1 MAGGRQREF
10 DKADALDNAMRVFWQ
25 KGYVGASLA
34 DLTRSMQIN
43 KPSMYSTFGNKEQLF
58 IQAVEHYLTHY
69 IETLG
74 EPLTTDEPIKVRL
87 KNYLLSV
94 ITQQCDENTP
104 KGCFIS
110 LCVAEYEGEAF
121 PDQSALLVEKLAVF
135 AEAFLEAFFK
145 EEIARKR
152 LPETVNSVM
161 LARYIAVFMH
171 GTAAMSRGGKTQQA
185 LEELVDIVIQVIP

>member
-1 MAGGRQREF
+1 
-10 DKADALDNAMRVFWQ
+10 
-25 KGYVGASLA
+25 
-34 DLTRSMQIN
+34 MQIN

-94 ITQQCDENTP
+94 ITQQCDGNTP

-121 PDQSALLVEKLAVF
+121 PEQSAQLVEKLAVF

-145 EEIARKR
+145 
-152 LPETVNSVM
+152 
-161 LARYIAVFMH
+161 
-171 GTAAMSRGGKTQQA
+171 
-185 LEELVDIVIQVIP
+185 